1 MDRSDERQRA
11 YHWRRNDALCGSASL
26 SLLSM
31 LLLSPT
37 IAAGQEN
44 QEYDC
49 RPDIKYECTV
59 DQCEKIVSDF
69 QHAEWFAYSTATGE
83 LSACLWTNCYA
94 AKATA
99 FRDPASGD
107 LTAMGQLIPTAHP
120 GNEPIIVSLTI
131 DTGNNDD
138 TGNFTAV
145 WGYRNAGLTF
155 DMGKCA
161 LRKSR

>member
-1 MDRSDERQRA
+1 M
-11 YHWRRNDALCGSASL
+11 
-26 SLLSM
+26 LLSR
-31 LLLSPT
+31 SA

-44 QEYDC
+44 REYDC

-59 DQCEKIVSDF
+59 DQCEKMVSDF
-69 QHAEWFAYSTATGE
+69 QHAEWFAYSTTTGE

-94 AKATA
+94 AKATV
-99 FRDPASGD
+99 FIDPASGN
-107 LTAMGQLIPTAHP
+107 LTAIGKLIPTAHP

-131 DTGNNDD
+131 GNGNNDD

-145 WGYRNAGLTF
+145 WGYRNEGLTF

>member
-1 MDRSDERQRA
+1 MDPSDECQRA
-11 YHWRRNDALCGSASL
+11 HHGRRDDAFCGSALL

-31 LLLSPT
+31 LSSSPV

-44 QEYDC
+44 REYDC
-49 RPDIKYECTV
+49 RPDIKYECTI

-69 QHAEWFAYSTATGE
+69 QHAEWFAYSTTTGE

-94 AKATA
+94 AKATV

-107 LTAMGQLIPTAHP
+107 LTAIGKLIPTAHP

-131 DTGNNDD
+131 GNGNNDD

-145 WGYRNAGLTF
+145 WGIVTRG
-155 DMGKCA
+155 
-161 LRKSR
+161 

>member
-1 MDRSDERQRA
+1 MDPSDECRRA
-11 YHWRRNDALCGSASL
+11 HHGRRVDAFCGSALL

-31 LLLSPT
+31 LSSSPV

-44 QEYDC
+44 REYDC
-49 RPDIKYECTV
+49 RPDIKYECTI

-94 AKATA
+94 ARATV
-99 FRDPASGD
+99 FRDPASGN
-107 LTAMGQLIPTAHP
+107 LTAIGKLIPTAHP

-131 DTGNNDD
+131 GNGNNDD
-138 TGNFTAV
+138 TVNFTAV
-145 WGYRNAGLTF
+145 WGYRNEGLTF

-161 LRKSR
+161 VRKSR

>member
-1 MDRSDERQRA
+1 MDPSDECRRA
-11 YHWRRNDALCGSASL
+11 HHGRRDDAFCGSALL

-31 LLLSPT
+31 LSSSPV

-44 QEYDC
+44 REYDC
-49 RPDIKYECTV
+49 RPDIKYECTI

-94 AKATA
+94 AKATV
-99 FRDPASGD
+99 FRDPASGN
-107 LTAMGQLIPTAHP
+107 LTAIGKLIPTAHP

-131 DTGNNDD
+131 DSGNNDD
-138 TGNFTAV
+138 TRNFTAV
-145 WGYRNAGLTF
+145 WGYRNEGLTF

-161 LRKSR
+161 LRKSP

>member
-1 MDRSDERQRA
+1 MDPSDECRRA
-11 YHWRRNDALCGSASL
+11 HQGRRDDAFCGSSLL

-31 LLLSPT
+31 LSSSPV

-44 QEYDC
+44 REYDC

-59 DQCEKIVSDF
+59 DQCEKTISDF
-69 QHAEWFAYSTATGE
+69 QHAEWFAYSTTTGE

-94 AKATA
+94 AKATV
-99 FRDPASGD
+99 FRDPASGN
-107 LTAMGQLIPTAHP
+107 LTAIGKLIPTAHP

-131 DTGNNDD
+131 GVGNND
-138 TGNFTAV
+138 TTNFTAV
-145 WGYRNAGLTF
+145 WGYRNEGLTF

-161 LRKSR
+161 VRKSR

>member
-1 MDRSDERQRA
+1 M
-11 YHWRRNDALCGSASL
+11 
-26 SLLSM
+26 LLS
-31 LLLSPT
+31 SPVV
-37 IAAGQEN
+37 AAREN
-44 QEYDC
+44 REYDC

-94 AKATA
+94 AKATV

-107 LTAMGQLIPTAHP
+107 LTAMGKLMPTAHP

-138 TGNFTAV
+138 AGNFTAV
-145 WGYRNAGLTF
+145 WGYRNEGLTF